1 MNRVAIVAEGPT
13 EEEFVKGVIAPHL
26 RTRGVEPTAIL
37 VGGRGGNVTV
47 ERLAADMARL
57 FWTFDRVTSL
67 VDFYGFRD
75 EARASTEDLE
85 KRIHYE
91 VDRKISRSYDQSR
104 VFPYVQRYE
113 FEALL
118 FSDVTVF
125 DELRDGPPDMVAKL
139 KAIRSS
145 FDTPEDIDDSE
156 YTHPSRRIE
165 DLMPS
170 YHKRVDGPVL
180 AGRMG
185 LSTIRA
191 ECRGFNEWV
200 TRLESLNQR

>member
-26 RTRGVEPTAIL
+26 RTRGVGP
-37 VGGRGGNVTV
+37 N
-47 ERLAADMARL
+47 
-57 FWTFDRVTSL
+57 
-67 VDFYGFRD
+67 
-75 EARASTEDLE
+75 
-85 KRIHYE
+85 E

-200 TRLESLNQR
+200 TRLESLESTVRGAATGQANAG